1 MKKSQGSVVW
11 NFLSS
16 VGLCSSSS
24 LQHGTVFFSTER
36 QGKHWLTLKIIQV
49 NEPADQ
55 GLSSPNGHLWKSS
68 CLKLLL
74 KAPSQASPG
83 KIGFYII

>member
-11 NFLSS
+11 NFLFS

-24 LQHGTVFFSTER
+24 LQHGTVFFSTGR

-74 KAPSQASPG
+74 KAPSQASPE